1 MPTLQR
7 DSHCSNGST
16 AGHTPSQHTGDIA
29 SISEAVLPETET
41 ILSVLGMTCAS
52 CVNGIEQYLGSMDGI
67 SSIKVDLMTAQAT
80 VHHYKPIMTTE
91 QLCTSIEGMGFDAQV
106 LASRTLASKATGDES
121 HAGVIEGDQ
130 PADSWFSVDG
140 MTCGSCVATL
150 TSLLTELPGVV
161 SADVLLLTAQAMV
174 RHIPREIGVRE
185 ITNVISDAGFTVAPL
200 DTGADDGTGMP
211 DPSA

>member
-7 DSHCSNGST
+7 NSHCSNGST
-16 AGHTPSQHTGDIA
+16 AEHAPPQDPSDIA
-29 SISEAVLPETET
+29 SISETVLPETET

-52 CVNGIEQYLGSMDGI
+52 CVNRIEQYLGGMDGI

-80 VHHYKPIMTTE
+80 VHHCKSVMSTE

-106 LASRTLASKATGDES
+106 LTSRTLASKATGDEG
-121 HAGVIEGDQ
+121 HAGVIEGNQ
-130 PADSWFSVDG
+130 PADSWFSVEG

-161 SADVLLLTAQAMV
+161 SADVQLLTAQAMV

-185 ITNVISDAGFTVAPL
+185 ITNVISDAGFKAAPL
-200 DTGADDGTGMP
+200 DTGADD
-211 DPSA
+211 